1 MKKICDLVLI
11 TFVFFS
17 LAGIGLQQGSSV
29 LLPYANCFGGLLDE
43 S

>member
-1 MKKICDLVLI
+1 MKKICELVMF

-17 LAGIGLQQGSSV
+17 LAGIGLQQGSTVLSV
-29 LLPYANCFGGLLDE
+29 CMRFGGLLDE